1 MINLYF
7 QKSILNDS
15 DVIYVAQ
22 NIETGSP
29 HIFHN
34 FKESSRMES
43 GSTTYPLEFDDDDIF
58 IREIFNHLSKEKEN
72 AFFEKT
78 MLAISK
84 DEKIYLFLYDADN
97 HGITIK
103 NKLGIVTDDIKS
115 LCDLIDFAPF
125 VSVIPENIGDTIKR
139 DNNNFFVHK
148 KYSLITFSL
157 RLFRKFFET
166 IYASDVQAEYL
177 NMDFLVFI
185 HKANKDKDTYSYC
198 LFYLYILQQFNYEKT
213 CIAVSSNAEPVNT
226 TKYLKENDYA
236 VRHIMNK
243 LLLKER

>member
-22 NIETGSP
+22 NIEAP
-29 HIFHN
+29 HICYN

-58 IREIFNHLSKEKEN
+58 IRGIFNHLSKEKEN

-78 MLAISK
+78 MLAIPK
-84 DEKIYLFLYDADN
+84 DGKTYLFLYHADK
-97 HGITIK
+97 HACSIK

-115 LCDLIDFAPF
+115 LCELIDFSPF
-125 VSVIPENIGDTIKR
+125 VTVIPKNIGDTIKR
-139 DNNNFFVHK
+139 DNNSFFIH
-148 KYSLITFSL
+148 SITFSL

-198 LFYLYILQQFNYEKT
+198 LFYLYILHQFNYEKT

>member
-7 QKSILNDS
+7 QKSILNDI

-22 NIETGSP
+22 NIETEAP

-34 FKESSRMES
+34 FKESSHMES
-43 GSTTYPLEFDDDDIF
+43 GSTTYSLESNDDDIF

-97 HGITIK
+97 HGSTIE
-103 NKLGIVTDDIKS
+103 NKLGIVTDCTKS
-115 LCDLIDFAPF
+115 LCELIDFSPF
-125 VSVIPENIGDTIKR
+125 VSVIPKNIGETIKR
-139 DNNNFFVHK
+139 DSDSFFIHK
-148 KYSLITFSL
+148 EYTLFTFSL
-157 RLFRKFFET
+157 KPFRELFET
-166 IYASDVQAEYL
+166 IYTSDIRVESL
-177 NMDFLVFI
+177 NMDFLDFI
-185 HKANKDKDTYSYC
+185 QSMNKMDTYSYC
-198 LFYLYILQQFNYEKT
+198 LFYLYILQQFNFEKS
-213 CIAVSSNAEPVNT
+213 CITVSSNAEPVNT
-226 TKYLKENDYA
+226 GKYLIRNNYN
-236 VRHIMNK
+236 VHGIINR

>member
-7 QKSILNDS
+7 QESKLVDS

-22 NIETGSP
+22 NIEAEVAP

-43 GSTTYPLEFDDDDIF
+43 GSTTYSLEFNDDDIF

-84 DEKIYLFLYDADN
+84 DEKIYLFLYHEDKHAS
-97 HGITIK
+97 IIE
-103 NKLGIVTDDIKS
+103 NKLGIVTDDLKS
-115 LCDLIDFAPF
+115 LCKLIDFSPF
-125 VSVIPENIGDTIKR
+125 VSVVPENIYK
-139 DNNNFFVHK
+139 DNLYIHTE
-148 KYSLITFSL
+148 YTLITFNL
-157 RLFRKFFET
+157 KLFRELFES
-166 IYASDVQAEYL
+166 IYTSDIRAESL
-177 NMDFLVFI
+177 NIDFLDFVQSM
-185 HKANKDKDTYSYC
+185 NKIDTYSYC
-198 LFYLYILQQFNYEKT
+198 LFYLYILQQFNFKKS
-213 CIAVSSNAEPVNT
+213 CITVSSNAEPVNT
-226 TKYLKENDYA
+226 ANYLIENDYT

>member
-7 QKSILNDS
+7 QESKLVDS

-22 NIETGSP
+22 NIETEVAP

-43 GSTTYPLEFDDDDIF
+43 GSTTYSLEFNDDDIF

-103 NKLGIVTDDIKS
+103 NKLGIVTDDLKS
-115 LCDLIDFAPF
+115 LCKLIDFSPF
-125 VSVIPENIGDTIKR
+125 VSVVPENIYK
-139 DNNNFFVHK
+139 DNLYIHTE
-148 KYSLITFSL
+148 YTLITFNL
-157 RLFRKFFET
+157 KLFRELFES
-166 IYASDVQAEYL
+166 IYTSDIRAESL
-177 NMDFLVFI
+177 NIDFLDFVQSM
-185 HKANKDKDTYSYC
+185 NKIDTYSYC
-198 LFYLYILQQFNYEKT
+198 LFYLYILQQFNFKKS
-213 CIAVSSNAEPVNT
+213 CITVSSNAEPVNT
-226 TKYLKENDYA
+226 ANYLMENEYT
-236 VRHIMNK
+236 VRHIINK
-243 LLLKER
+243 SLLMER

>member
-7 QKSILNDS
+7 QESKLVDS

-22 NIETGSP
+22 NIEAEVAP

-43 GSTTYPLEFDDDDIF
+43 GSTTYSLEFDDDDIF

-84 DEKIYLFLYDADN
+84 DEKIYLFLYHEDKHAS
-97 HGITIK
+97 IIE
-103 NKLGIVTDDIKS
+103 NKLGIVTDDLKS
-115 LCDLIDFAPF
+115 LCKLIDFSPF
-125 VSVIPENIGDTIKR
+125 VSVVPENIYK
-139 DNNNFFVHK
+139 DNLYIHTE
-148 KYSLITFSL
+148 YTLITFNL
-157 RLFRKFFET
+157 KLFRELFES
-166 IYASDVQAEYL
+166 IYTSDIRAESL
-177 NMDFLVFI
+177 NIDFLDFVQSM
-185 HKANKDKDTYSYC
+185 NKIDTYSYC
-198 LFYLYILQQFNYEKT
+198 LFYLYILQQFNFKKS
-213 CIAVSSNAEPVNT
+213 CITVSSNTEPLNT
-226 TKYLKENDYA
+226 SKYLIENDYT
-236 VRHIMNK
+236 VRHIINK

>member
-7 QKSILNDS
+7 QESKLVDS

-22 NIETGSP
+22 NIETEVAP

-43 GSTTYPLEFDDDDIF
+43 GSTTYSLEFNDDDIF

-84 DEKIYLFLYDADN
+84 DEKIYLFLYHEDKHAS
-97 HGITIK
+97 IIE
-103 NKLGIVTDDIKS
+103 NKLGIVTDDLKS
-115 LCDLIDFAPF
+115 LCKLIDFFPF
-125 VSVIPENIGDTIKR
+125 VSVVPENIYK
-139 DNNNFFVHK
+139 DNLYIHTE
-148 KYSLITFSL
+148 YTLITFNL
-157 RLFRKFFET
+157 KLFRELFES
-166 IYASDVQAEYL
+166 IYTSDIRAESL
-177 NMDFLVFI
+177 NIDFLDFVQSM
-185 HKANKDKDTYSYC
+185 NKIDTYSYC
-198 LFYLYILQQFNYEKT
+198 LFYLYILQQFNFKKS
-213 CIAVSSNAEPVNT
+213 CITVSSNAEPVNT
-226 TKYLKENDYA
+226 ANYLIENDYT
-236 VRHIMNK
+236 VRHIINK

>member
-7 QKSILNDS
+7 QESKLVDS

-22 NIETGSP
+22 NIETEVAP

-43 GSTTYPLEFDDDDIF
+43 GSTTYSLEFNDDDIF

-84 DEKIYLFLYDADN
+84 DEKIYLFLYHEDKHAS
-97 HGITIK
+97 IIE
-103 NKLGIVTDDIKS
+103 NKLGIVTDDLKS
-115 LCDLIDFAPF
+115 LCKLIDFSPF
-125 VSVIPENIGDTIKR
+125 VSVVPENIYK
-139 DNNNFFVHK
+139 DNLYIHTE
-148 KYSLITFSL
+148 YTLITFNL
-157 RLFRKFFET
+157 KLFRELFES
-166 IYASDVQAEYL
+166 IYTSDIRAESL
-177 NMDFLVFI
+177 NIDFLDFVQSM
-185 HKANKDKDTYSYC
+185 NKIDTYSYC
-198 LFYLYILQQFNYEKT
+198 LFYLYILQQFNFKKS
-213 CIAVSSNAEPVNT
+213 CITVSSNAEPVNT
-226 TKYLKENDYA
+226 ANYLIENDYT
-236 VRHIMNK
+236 VRHIINK

>member
-7 QKSILNDS
+7 QESKLVDS

-22 NIETGSP
+22 NIETEVAP

-84 DEKIYLFLYDADN
+84 DEKIYLFLYHEDKHAS
-97 HGITIK
+97 IIE
-103 NKLGIVTDDIKS
+103 NKLGIVTDDLKS
-115 LCDLIDFAPF
+115 LCKLIDFSPF
-125 VSVIPENIGDTIKR
+125 VSVVPENIYK
-139 DNNNFFVHK
+139 DNLYIHTE
-148 KYSLITFSL
+148 YTLITFNL
-157 RLFRKFFET
+157 KLFRELFES
-166 IYASDVQAEYL
+166 IYTSDIRAESL
-177 NMDFLVFI
+177 NIDFLDFI
-185 HKANKDKDTYSYC
+185 QSMNKIDTYSYC
-198 LFYLYILQQFNYEKT
+198 LFYLYILQQFNFKKS
-213 CIAVSSNAEPVNT
+213 CITVSSNAEPVNT
-226 TKYLKENDYA
+226 ANYLMENEYA
-236 VRHIMNK
+236 VRHIINK
-243 LLLKER
+243 SLLMER